1 MSARTSDQRRAM
13 SKALTRAANASVADV
28 LLTAQGSAGLCSRIG
43 VTGPPGA
50 GKSSLI
56 AALVRRRLQ
65 RGGDIAILA
74 IDPTSPVSGGAI
86 LGDRIRMEDLAQ
98 NPRVYIRSL
107 ASRRS
112 HDGLAD
118 NLPDMLEIVER
129 AGFAEAILETVGVGQ
144 VEYAVRHV
152 VDTILLVLMPGAGD
166 QIQAMKGGIL
176 ETADIVVVNKSD
188 QPGARQLAGE
198 LAAVMKMRGDD
209 EGWTPPIVPTSINDP
224 ASIEA
229 LAAEIDRHQAWLV
242 GRPGAAGRLE
252 SRRAQHVGS
261 LVARRVSGIL
271 EQLPADVLREPL
283 ASLYETVVRHL
294 AEPRRTMADDV
305 SKESQRSKPTVQDR
319 RSLSAE
325 RQQRED

>member
-1 MSARTSDQRRAM
+1 MNARTGEARRAM
-13 SKALTRAANASVADV
+13 SKALTRAANASVAHV
-28 LLTAQGSAGLCSRIG
+28 LLTAQGSGGVCGRIG

-56 AALVRRRLQ
+56 AALARQRLQ
-65 RGGDIAILA
+65 KEGDIAILA

-98 NPRVYIRSL
+98 NPRVFIRSL

-152 VDTILLVLMPGAGD
+152 VDTILLVLMPGSGD

-188 QPGARQLAGE
+188 QPGARQLASE
-198 LAAVMKMRGDD
+198 LAAVMKIRGEGE
-209 EGWTPPIVPTSINDP
+209 EGWMPPIVMTSLNDS
-224 ASIEA
+224 AGVEA
-229 LAAEIDRHQAWLV
+229 LATEIDRHQAWLAS
-242 GRPGAAGRLE
+242 RPGVVGRLE

-261 LVARRVSGIL
+261 LVARRVSEVL
-271 EQLPADVLREPL
+271 EELPAEALRAPL
-283 ASLYETVVRHL
+283 ATLYEMVVRDL
-294 AEPRRTMADDV
+294 AEPWTTTAQPR
-305 SKESQRSKPTVQDR
+305 
-319 RSLSAE
+319 
-325 RQQRED
+325 

>member
-1 MSARTSDQRRAM
+1 MNARSGEARRAM

-28 LLTAQGSAGLCSRIG
+28 LMTAQGSAGVCGRIG

-56 AALVRRRLQ
+56 AALARRRLQ
-65 RGGDIAILA
+65 KEGDIAILA

-98 NPRVYIRSL
+98 NPRVFIRSL

-129 AGFAEAILETVGVGQ
+129 AGFTEAILETVGVGQ

-152 VDTILLVLMPGAGD
+152 VDTILLVLMPGSGD

-198 LAAVMKMRGDD
+198 LAAVMKTRGEGD
-209 EGWTPPIVPTSINDP
+209 EGWTPPIVMTSLNDSG
-224 ASIEA
+224 SIEA
-229 LAAEIDRHQAWLV
+229 LASEIDRHQAWLAS
-242 GRPGAAGRLE
+242 RPGIAGRLE

-261 LVARRVSGIL
+261 LVARRVGEVL
-271 EQLPADVLREPL
+271 EEMPAEVLRAPL
-283 ASLYETVVRHL
+283 ATLYEMVVRRL
-294 AEPRRTMADDV
+294 AEPLTHTAQPR
-305 SKESQRSKPTVQDR
+305 
-319 RSLSAE
+319 
-325 RQQRED
+325 

>member
-1 MSARTSDQRRAM
+1 MNAPRKIDRRALAR
-13 SKALTRAANASVADV
+13 ALSRTADASVADV
-28 LLTAQGSAGLCSRIG
+28 LASVQGASGACRRIG

-56 AALVRRRLQ
+56 AALVRQRLA
-65 RGGDIAILA
+65 GEGDIAVLA

-118 NLPDMLEIVER
+118 NLPDMLEIIEN

-152 VDTILLVLMPGAGD
+152 VDTILLVLPPGAGD

-176 ETADIVVVNKSD
+176 ETADILVVNKAD
-188 QPGARQLAGE
+188 LPGARQLASE
-198 LAAVMKMRGDD
+198 LGGVMKLRG
-209 EGWTPPIVPTSINDP
+209 ETAGWTPPIVQTSIRDG
-224 ASIEA
+224 ASVA
-229 LAAEIDRHQAWLV
+229 TLASEIDRHQAWLA
-242 GRPGAAGRLE
+242 GRAGATGRLE
-252 SRRAQHVGS
+252 ARRAQHVAS
-261 LVARRVSGIL
+261 LVARRVAEVL
-271 EQLPADVLREPL
+271 ERTSPEDLRQPL
-283 ASLYETVVRHL
+283 AGLYEAVVERL
-294 AEPRRTMADDV
+294 AVSERTA
-305 SKESQRSKPTVQDR
+305 
-319 RSLSAE
+319 
-325 RQQRED
+325 

>member
-1 MSARTSDQRRAM
+1 MTARSGEGRRAM

-28 LLTAQGSAGLCSRIG
+28 LMTAQGSAGLCARIG

-56 AALVRRRLQ
+56 AALARRRLQ
-65 RGGDIAILA
+65 KEGDIAILA

-98 NPRVYIRSL
+98 NPRVFIRSL

-176 ETADIVVVNKSD
+176 ETADIVVINKSD
-188 QPGARQLAGE
+188 QPGARQLVAE
-198 LAAVMKMRGDD
+198 LAAVLKAHGKEDG
-209 EGWTPPIVPTSINDP
+209 GWVPPIVMTSLNDS
-224 ASIEA
+224 ASVEA
-229 LAAEIDRHQAWLV
+229 LALEIDRHQAWLAS
-242 GRPGAAGRLE
+242 RPGVAGRLE

-261 LVARRVSGIL
+261 LVARRVGEVL
-271 EQLPADVLREPL
+271 EELPAEILSAPI
-283 ASLYETVVRHL
+283 AALYEIVVRRL
-294 AEPRRTMADDV
+294 AEPLIHTA
-305 SKESQRSKPTVQDR
+305 QRG
-319 RSLSAE
+319 
-325 RQQRED
+325 

>member
-1 MSARTSDQRRAM
+1 M

-28 LLTAQGSAGLCSRIG
+28 LLTAQGSAGLCSRVG

-56 AALVRRRLQ
+56 AALVRHRLQ
-65 RGGDIAILA
+65 REGDIAILA

-129 AGFAEAILETVGVGQ
+129 AGFVEAILETVGVGQ

-176 ETADIVVVNKSD
+176 ETADILVVNKSD
-188 QPGARQLAGE
+188 QPGAPQLAGE
-198 LAAVMKMRGDD
+198 LAGVIKKRGEGD
-209 EGWTPPIVPTSINDP
+209 EAWMPPIVLTSLHDS
-224 ASIEA
+224 ARIEA
-229 LAAEIDRHQAWLV
+229 LAAEIDRHRAWLAN
-242 GRPGAAGRLE
+242 RPGAADRLE

-261 LVARRVSGIL
+261 LVARRVSEVL
-271 EQLPADVLREPL
+271 EELPPEVLREPL
-283 ASLYETVVRHL
+283 ASLYETVMRRL
-294 AEPRRTMADDV
+294 QPRIKTA
-305 SKESQRSKPTVQDR
+305 PPI
-319 RSLSAE
+319 
-325 RQQRED
+325 

>member
-1 MSARTSDQRRAM
+1 MNARTSEQRRTM

-28 LLTAQGSAGLCSRIG
+28 LTTAQGSSGLCGRIG

-56 AALVRRRLQ
+56 AALARRRLQ
-65 RGGDIAILA
+65 REGDIAILA

-129 AGFAEAILETVGVGQ
+129 AGFVEAILETVGVGQ

-176 ETADIVVVNKSD
+176 ETADILVVNKSD
-188 QPGARQLAGE
+188 
-198 LAAVMKMRGDD
+198 
-209 EGWTPPIVPTSINDP
+209 
-224 ASIEA
+224 
-229 LAAEIDRHQAWLV
+229 
-242 GRPGAAGRLE
+242 
-252 SRRAQHVGS
+252 
-261 LVARRVSGIL
+261 
-271 EQLPADVLREPL
+271 
-283 ASLYETVVRHL
+283 
-294 AEPRRTMADDV
+294 
-305 SKESQRSKPTVQDR
+305 
-319 RSLSAE
+319 
-325 RQQRED
+325 